1 VVTIIAHNSLVFI
14 FDITSALAVQCTSPR
29 SSPNPFLTIS
39 TTKKAPTW
47 PIDGGSKAWLS
58 TFGAWWA
65 IFITFGWVNS
75 PGVFQSYY
83 ERTLLRDYSPSAIS
97 WIASVQQC
105 LIYSTGIVLGKLFD
119 GYGPRWLVIIGGL
132 TQVFGLMM
140 ISISIE
146 YYQRENW
153 EPKLKGLQNFDVA
166 YVEESALTREDTILS
181 CFRTVTS
188 TVSDFEFR
196 KGDKVF
202 ALSPDVEDWFD
213 TITALS
219 SEKASLEWA
228 MYKEYLDKGH
238 LMFTINDAK
247 TRPLLEEVYNTRD
260 ARRVRCAPIDVEYFR
275 SVVKQEKMFYESKRG

>member
-1 VVTIIAHNSLVFI
+1 
-14 FDITSALAVQCTSPR
+14 
-29 SSPNPFLTIS
+29 
-39 TTKKAPTW
+39 
-47 PIDGGSKAWLS
+47 
-58 TFGAWWA
+58 
-65 IFITFGWVNS
+65 
-75 PGVFQSYY
+75 
-83 ERTLLRDYSPSAIS
+83 
-97 WIASVQQC
+97 
-105 LIYSTGIVLGKLFD
+105 
-119 GYGPRWLVIIGGL
+119 
-132 TQVFGLMM
+132 
-140 ISISIE
+140 
-146 YYQRENW
+146 
-153 EPKLKGLQNFDVA
+153 
-166 YVEESALTREDTILS
+166 LS

-247 TRPLLEEVYNTRD
+247 TRPLLEEIYNTRD